1 MNLTARIVAAAF
13 VSAVAALAV
22 ASWDIARGRAP
33 ETASP
38 LMQALLADPENRTCD
53 RDVSALVAR
62 FVSPGMTV
70 EAARGVLSEAR
81 VAAPSPWFWTPASE
95 DRLEPSSEGLSF
107 TRVLRYTAF
116 GNHRIT
122 GLVRIGD
129 GRVEQVIARSVCA
142 FG

>member
-1 MNLTARIVAAAF
+1 MNLTARIVATAF
-13 VSAVAALAV
+13 VTAIAALAI

-53 RDVSALVAR
+53 RDVSALVGR
-62 FVSPGMTV
+62 FVPQGMTV
-70 EAARGVLSEAR
+70 EAAERLLREAS
-81 VAAPSPWFWTPASE
+81 VTPPQPWFWSPAPE
-95 DRLEPSSEGLSF
+95 DRLEASSEGLSF

-116 GNHRIT
+116 GNHRIA
-122 GLVRIGD
+122 GMVRIGD
-129 GRVEQVIARSVCA
+129 GRVERITARSVCA